1 MRGIERVA
9 DDAALGVA
17 AIGLHSAHQQAD
29 ELDAV
34 TISGSR
40 TAPSGASIPKHYP
53 GMVPLGYDAS
63 GAHAVAAP
71 SHSPRPAK
79 KQDTTRSAAQYSLIR
94 GNDRRSLLISIFETI
109 LELITP

>member
-63 GAHAVAAP
+63 GRTP
-71 SHSPRPAK
+71 SLPR
-79 KQDTTRSAAQYSLIR
+79 LILL
-94 GNDRRSLLISIFETI
+94 GLRRSRTRLDRQHNIR
-109 LELITP
+109 